1 MNKPSKKF
9 RPMANKATVIL
20 LIMVMGSFGLF
31 AESRMTD
38 QDMPEHCSWTLQSAT
53 DIGPLFSLVW
63 FQE

>member
-1 MNKPSKKF
+1 MNKALKKF

-20 LIMVMGSFGLF
+20 LVMVMGSFGLF

-38 QDMPEHCSWTLQSAT
+38 QDMPAPCSWTVQSPT